1 MLTHKL
7 NITEATSSYGSIEN
21 AKEVTRWAFDN
32 KVGKAS
38 NIITVNN
45 KYFFIAEVT
54 GAHKEGVKPLNEV
67 SSSIES
73 QLFVKKMAEAKKAEV
88 AGKIEGCTT
97 LQEVADKLEA
107 SITSEPSLSLAPMG
121 GRVDPGLAGAVY
133 TAEEGKLTG
142 PVAGAYGTYVLVVNS
157 KEVGTF
163 YTENDAEMFA
173 QRKAQ
178 YNAQGIIPT
187 MSDNG
192 VVKDNRAR
200 FF

>member
-1 MLTHKL
+1 M
-7 NITEATSSYGSIEN
+7 NISEATSTYGSIDN

-45 KYFFIAEVT
+45 KYFFITELI
-54 GAHKEGVKPLNEV
+54 GIHKEGVKPLNEV

-73 QLFVKKMAEAKKAEV
+73 QLYAKKMAEAKKAEI
-88 AGKIEGCTT
+88 AEKIEGCTT

-107 SITSEPSLSLAPMG
+107 SITSESALSLAPMT
-121 GRVDPGLAGAVY
+121 GRVDPALAGAVY
-133 TAEEGKLTG
+133 NAEEGKLTG
-142 PVAGAYGTYVLVVNS
+142 PVAGTYGTYVFVVNG
-157 KEVGTF
+157 KEVGAF
-163 YTENDAEMFA
+163 YTDADAEMFA

-178 YNAQGIIPT
+178 YNTQGIIPV
-187 MSDNG
+187 MSENG